1 MSGQNNRR
9 EPDTGFEQNSKTA
22 EQAAAGA
29 LLARLAALETDAA
42 PLSEERQAALYRR
55 AMEKAGLAGQSAAGD
70 IGDAAGTEDPAA
82 AETASPKKKLIRWQR
97 WALSAA
103 AALAV
108 MVLGAAALV
117 SGGFRMHTGMAEAQY
132 STEAAMDTAAP
143 EPRETAPKAAEE
155 DSPAEVTMDSLT
167 ADHAAGIA
175 ESNAP
180 DTDAA
185 VDEKTTEEPIAEEP
199 TVNEPVSGG
208 ETGETGETVPPEEPT
223 EDSVAEC
230 LPEEEIIGT
239 DSTPNTAADGSGAEL
254 LLLVNGRLYRGT
266 ALVLEPSV
274 SSTERLA
281 RIATTVAAEELPA
294 AEGQANFD
302 AAGAPYLYWRSGL
315 AVLLDGEWRFFE
327 PVE

>member
-1 MSGQNNRR
+1 MSGQDNRAK
-9 EPDTGFEQNSKTA
+9 PDTGFEQDIKTT
-22 EQAAAGA
+22 ERTAAGA

-42 PLSEERQAALYRR
+42 PLSEEQQAALYRR
-55 AMEKAGLAGQSAAGD
+55 AMEKACLAEQNAAGD
-70 IGDAAGTEDPAA
+70 IGDAVGTEEPAA
-82 AETASPKKKLIRWQR
+82 AETALPKKKLIRWQR

-117 SGGFRMHTGMAEAQY
+117 SSGFCMNTGMAEAQY
-132 STEAAMDTAAP
+132 STEAAMDMAAP
-143 EPRETAPKAAEE
+143 EPRETAPKAEE
-155 DSPAEVTMDSLT
+155 ESPAEVTMDSLT

-175 ESNAP
+175 ESSAP
-180 DTDAA
+180 DMNALA
-185 VDEKTTEEPIAEEP
+185 DEKAAEETIAEEP
-199 TVNEPVSGG
+199 TVKEPASG
-208 ETGETGETVPPEEPT
+208 ETGEAIPPEQST
-223 EDSVAEC
+223 EDCVEEC
-230 LPEEEIIGT
+230 PPEEEIIGT
-239 DSTPNTAADGSGAEL
+239 DSIPENMTDGSGAEL

-281 RIATTVAAEELPA
+281 RIASTVAAEELPA
-294 AEGQANFD
+294 AEGQANFN

-315 AVLLDGEWRFFE
+315 AVLLNGEWRFFE

>member
-1 MSGQNNRR
+1 MSGQDNRAK
-9 EPDTGFEQNSKTA
+9 PDTGFEQDIKTT
-22 EQAAAGA
+22 ERTAAGA

-42 PLSEERQAALYRR
+42 PLSEEQQAALYRR
-55 AMEKAGLAGQSAAGD
+55 AMEKAGLTGQSAV
-70 IGDAAGTEDPAA
+70 GDAIDTEDPTA

-108 MVLGAAALV
+108 MVLGTAALV
-117 SGGFRMHTGMAEAQY
+117 SGGFRMNMGMAEAQY
-132 STEAAMDTAAP
+132 STEAAMDMASP
-143 EPRETAPKAAEE
+143 EPRETAPKAEE
-155 DSPAEVTMDSLT
+155 ESPAEVTMDSLT

-175 ESNAP
+175 ESSAP
-180 DTDAA
+180 DMNALA
-185 VDEKTTEEPIAEEP
+185 DEKAAEETIAEEP
-199 TVNEPVSGG
+199 TVKEPASG
-208 ETGETGETVPPEEPT
+208 ETGEAIPPEQST
-223 EDSVAEC
+223 EDCVEEC
-230 LPEEEIIGT
+230 PPEEEIIGT
-239 DSTPNTAADGSGAEL
+239 DSIPENMTDGSGAEL

-281 RIATTVAAEELPA
+281 RIASTVAAEELPA
-294 AEGQANFD
+294 AEGQANFN

-315 AVLLDGEWRFFE
+315 AVLLNGEWRFFE

>member
-1 MSGQNNRR
+1 MSGQDNRAK
-9 EPDTGFEQNSKTA
+9 PDTGFEQDIKTT
-22 EQAAAGA
+22 ERTAAGA

-42 PLSEERQAALYRR
+42 PLSEEQQAALYRR
-55 AMEKAGLAGQSAAGD
+55 AMEKAGLTGQSAV
-70 IGDAAGTEDPAA
+70 GDAIDTEEPTA

-117 SGGFRMHTGMAEAQY
+117 SGGFRMNTGMAEAQY
-132 STEAAMDTAAP
+132 STEAAMDMAAP
-143 EPRETAPKAAEE
+143 EPRETAPEAEE
-155 DSPAEVTMDSLT
+155 ESPAEIPMDSLT

-180 DTDAA
+180 DMNAPA
-185 VDEKTTEEPIAEEP
+185 DEKAAEETIAEEP
-199 TVNEPVSGG
+199 TVKEPASG
-208 ETGETGETVPPEEPT
+208 ETGEAIPPEQST
-223 EDSVAEC
+223 EDCVEEC
-230 LPEEEIIGT
+230 PPEEEIIGT
-239 DSTPNTAADGSGAEL
+239 DSIPENTTDGSGAEL

-281 RIATTVAAEELPA
+281 RIASTVAAEELPA
-294 AEGQANFD
+294 AEGQANFN

-315 AVLLDGEWRFFE
+315 AVLLNGEWRFFE

>member
-1 MSGQNNRR
+1 MSRQDSKRK
-9 EPDTGFEQNSKTA
+9 PDAGFEQDRKTT
-22 EQAAAGA
+22 EQAEAGA
-29 LLARLAALETDAA
+29 LLARLAALETDTA
-42 PLSEERQAALYRR
+42 PLSEAQQAALYRR
-55 AMEKAGLAGQSAAGD
+55 AMEKAGLTGQSAVGAA
-70 IGDAAGTEDPAA
+70 IDAEEPTA

-117 SGGFRMHTGMAEAQY
+117 SGGFRMNMGMAEAQY
-132 STEAAMDTAAP
+132 STEAAMDMAAP
-143 EPRETAPKAAEE
+143 EPRETAPKAEE
-155 DSPAEVTMDSLT
+155 ESPAEITMDSLT

-175 ESNAP
+175 ESSAPDMNAP
-180 DTDAA
+180 A
-185 VDEKTTEEPIAEEP
+185 DEKAAEETIAEEP
-199 TVNEPVSGG
+199 TVKEPVSG
-208 ETGETGETVPPEEPT
+208 ETGEAIPPEEST
-223 EDSVAEC
+223 EDCVEEC
-230 LPEEEIIGT
+230 PPEEEIIGT
-239 DSTPNTAADGSGAEL
+239 DSIPENTTDGSGAEL
-254 LLLVNGRLYRGT
+254 LLLVNGQLYRGT

-281 RIATTVAAEELPA
+281 RIASTVAAEELPA

>member
-1 MSGQNNRR
+1 MSGQDNKWK
-9 EPDTGFEQNSKTA
+9 PDAGFERDKKTT
-22 EQAAAGA
+22 EQAEAGA

-42 PLSEERQAALYRR
+42 PLSEAQQAALYRR
-55 AMEKAGLAGQSAAGD
+55 AMEKAGLTGQSAV
-70 IGDAAGTEDPAA
+70 GDAIDTEEPTA

-108 MVLGAAALV
+108 MVLGTAALV
-117 SGGFRMHTGMAEAQY
+117 SGGFRMNMGMAEAQY
-132 STEAAMDTAAP
+132 STETAMDTAAP
-143 EPRETAPKAAEE
+143 EPRETAPEVEE
-155 DSPAEVTMDSLT
+155 DSPAEITMDSLT

-175 ESNAP
+175 ESSAPDMNAP
-180 DTDAA
+180 A
-185 VDEKTTEEPIAEEP
+185 DEKAAEETIAEEP
-199 TVNEPVSGG
+199 TVKEPVSG
-208 ETGETGETVPPEEPT
+208 ETGEAIPPEEST
-223 EDSVAEC
+223 EDCVEEC
-230 LPEEEIIGT
+230 PPEEEIIGT
-239 DSTPNTAADGSGAEL
+239 DSIPGTAANGSGTEL
-254 LLLVNGRLYRGT
+254 LMVNGQLYRGT

-281 RIATTVAAEELPA
+281 RIAATVAAEELPTA
-294 AEGQANFD
+294 DGQANFD

>member
-1 MSGQNNRR
+1 MSRQDSKRK
-9 EPDTGFEQNSKTA
+9 PDAGFEQDRKTT
-22 EQAAAGA
+22 EQAEAGA
-29 LLARLAALETDAA
+29 LLARLAALETDTA
-42 PLSEERQAALYRR
+42 PLSEAQQAALYRR
-55 AMEKAGLAGQSAAGD
+55 AMEKAGLTGQSAVG
-70 IGDAAGTEDPAA
+70 AAIDTEEPTA

-108 MVLGAAALV
+108 MVLGTAALV
-117 SGGFRMHTGMAEAQY
+117 SGGFRMNTGMAEAQY

-143 EPRETAPKAAEE
+143 EPRETAPKAEE
-155 DSPAEVTMDSLT
+155 ESPAEITMDSLT

-175 ESNAP
+175 ESSAPDMNAP
-180 DTDAA
+180 A
-185 VDEKTTEEPIAEEP
+185 DEKAAEETIAEEP
-199 TVNEPVSGG
+199 TVKEPVSG
-208 ETGETGETVPPEEPT
+208 ETGEAIPPEEST
-223 EDSVAEC
+223 EDCVEEC
-230 LPEEEIIGT
+230 PPEEEIIGT
-239 DSTPNTAADGSGAEL
+239 DSIPENTTDGSGAEL
-254 LLLVNGRLYRGT
+254 LLLVNGQLYRGT

-281 RIATTVAAEELPA
+281 RIASTVAAEELPA

>member
-1 MSGQNNRR
+1 MSEQDNKRK
-9 EPDTGFEQNSKTA
+9 PDAGFEQDRKTT
-22 EQAAAGA
+22 EQAEAGA

-42 PLSEERQAALYRR
+42 PLSEEQQAALYRR
-55 AMEKAGLAGQSAAGD
+55 AIEKAGLTGQSAV
-70 IGDAAGTEDPAA
+70 GDAIDTEEPTA

-108 MVLGAAALV
+108 MVLGTAALV
-117 SGGFRMHTGMAEAQY
+117 SGGFRMNMGMAEAQY
-132 STEAAMDTAAP
+132 STEAAMDMAAP
-143 EPRETAPKAAEE
+143 EPRETAPEVEE
-155 DSPAEVTMDSLT
+155 DSPAEITMDSLT

-175 ESNAP
+175 ESSAPDMNAP
-180 DTDAA
+180 A
-185 VDEKTTEEPIAEEP
+185 DEKAAEETIAEEP
-199 TVNEPVSGG
+199 TVKEPVSG
-208 ETGETGETVPPEEPT
+208 ETGEAIPPEEST
-223 EDSVAEC
+223 EDCIEEC
-230 LPEEEIIGT
+230 PPEEEIIGT
-239 DSTPNTAADGSGAEL
+239 DSIPENTTDGSGAEL

-281 RIATTVAAEELPA
+281 RIAATVAAEELPTA
-294 AEGQANFD
+294 DGQANFD

>member
-1 MSGQNNRR
+1 MSRQDSKRK
-9 EPDTGFEQNSKTA
+9 PDAGFEQDRKTT
-22 EQAAAGA
+22 EQAEAGA
-29 LLARLAALETDAA
+29 LLARLAALETDTA
-42 PLSEERQAALYRR
+42 PLSEAQQAALYRR
-55 AMEKAGLAGQSAAGD
+55 AMEKAGLTGQSAV
-70 IGDAAGTEDPAA
+70 GDAIDTEDPTA

-108 MVLGAAALV
+108 MVLGTAALV
-117 SGGFRMHTGMAEAQY
+117 SGGFRMNMGMAEAQY
-132 STEAAMDTAAP
+132 STEAAMDMAAP
-143 EPRETAPKAAEE
+143 EPRETAPKAEE
-155 DSPAEVTMDSLT
+155 ESPAEVTMDSLT

-175 ESNAP
+175 ESSAP
-180 DTDAA
+180 DMNALA
-185 VDEKTTEEPIAEEP
+185 DEKAAEETIAEEP
-199 TVNEPVSGG
+199 TVKEPASG
-208 ETGETGETVPPEEPT
+208 ETGEAIPPEQST
-223 EDSVAEC
+223 EDCVEEC
-230 LPEEEIIGT
+230 PPEEEIIGT
-239 DSTPNTAADGSGAEL
+239 DSIPENMTDGSGAEL

-281 RIATTVAAEELPA
+281 RIASTVAAEELPA